1 MAYLEDDFIDD
12 GISDVEISDD
22 ELNAVFS
29 VTEDG
34 EDWDDEDDDD
44 DDFATA
50 LDMLD
55 DENFGERLTAV
66 YEELKAM
73 GFAD

>member
-12 GISDVEISDD
+12 GIPDVEISDD

-34 EDWDDEDDDD
+34 EDWDDEEGLDDDWNLDED
-44 DDFATA
+44 DDYIRPIDEI
-50 LDMLD
+50 LPID
-55 DENFGERLTAV
+55 DPYYGLNTL
-66 YEELKAM
+66 
-73 GFAD
+73 